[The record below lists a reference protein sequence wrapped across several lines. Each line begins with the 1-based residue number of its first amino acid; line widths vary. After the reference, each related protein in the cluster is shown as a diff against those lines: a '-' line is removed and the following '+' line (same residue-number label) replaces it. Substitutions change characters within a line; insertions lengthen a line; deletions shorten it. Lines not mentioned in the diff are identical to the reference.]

1 LRPRAAQAAHQG
13 APLEQGPARPTQKEN
28 SMSMTTSTPPVQ
40 CEIPLVST
48 TASPDVKKALRRVR
62 AISLNSDQ
70 VVDVLERL
78 RQLEADN
85 LRLAELLQHCSRHSA
100 QANCGYQQMGSAQKI
115 LYDEILGRGGLT
127 TAGAVADAP
136 KPDALQWRDCEFCRC
151 RTNARERICCR
162 SGRDADRA
170 FWDRTALSR

>member
-1 LRPRAAQAAHQG
+1 
-13 APLEQGPARPTQKEN
+13 
-28 SMSMTTSTPPVQ
+28 MSMNTSTPPVQ
-40 CEIPLVST
+40 CEIPLGST
-48 TASPDVKKALRRVR
+48 TASPDVKKALRRMR

-70 VVDVLERL
+70 MVDVLERL

-85 LRLAELLQHCSRHSA
+85 MRLAELLQHCSRHA
-100 QANCGYQQMGSAQKI
+100 AYANCGYQQMGSAQRI
-115 LYDEILGRGGLT
+115 LYDEITGRGERTLGT
-127 TAGAVADAP
+127 PGASAA

-170 FWDRTALSR
+170 FWDPTALSA